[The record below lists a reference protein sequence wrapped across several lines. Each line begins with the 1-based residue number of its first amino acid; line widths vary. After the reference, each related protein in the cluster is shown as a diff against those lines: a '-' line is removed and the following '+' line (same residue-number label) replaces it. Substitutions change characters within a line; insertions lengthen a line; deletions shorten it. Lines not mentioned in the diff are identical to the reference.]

1 MTNYRKKIE
10 DYYLEMWLGGID
22 RKEALKFKEA
32 LEDAIAND
40 KDKENLKF
48 YKMTLAKLN
57 NYLKGNAKRFN
68 FC

>member
-10 DYYLEMWLGGID
+10 NYYAEMWIGGID
-22 RKEALKFKEA
+22 RKEALKFKRD
-32 LEDAIAND
+32 LEQAIINSVNR
-40 KDKENLKF
+40 KDLEF

-57 NYLKGNAKRFN
+57 NYLKGNAKRIN

>member
-22 RKEALKFKEA
+22 RKEALKFKRD
-32 LEDAIAND
+32 LEQAISND
-40 KDKENLKF
+40 KNNENLKF

-57 NYLKGNAKRFN
+57 NYLKGNAKRIN

>member
-10 DYYLEMWLGGID
+10 NYYLEMWLGGIH
-22 RKEALKFKEA
+22 RKEALKFKRD
-32 LEDAIAND
+32 LEQAINND
-40 KDKENLKF
+40 KNKENLKF

-57 NYLKGNAKRFN
+57 NYLKGNAKRIN

>member
-10 DYYLEMWLGGID
+10 NYYAEMWIGGID
-22 RKEALKFKEA
+22 RKEALKFKRD
-32 LEDAIAND
+32 LEQAIAND

-57 NYLKGNAKRFN
+57 NYLKGKAKRFN

>member
-22 RKEALKFKEA
+22 RKEALKFKRD
-32 LEDAIAND
+32 LEQAIAND

-57 NYLKGNAKRFN
+57 NYLKGKAKRFN